1 MTALE
6 LKKRF
11 IKSKELHKV
20 GVSGHLSSC
29 VVNGRDSFY
38 HIHDDEQIPENVG
51 LSFFIEKPYQDHWR
65 DEILFDEDSTD
76 RGVPITLA

>member
-20 GVSGHLSSC
+20 GIMGHLTPM
-29 VVNGRDSFY
+29 VKGGKDYYY
-38 HIHDDEQIPENVG
+38 HIHDDEVIPHNVG
-51 LSFFIEKPYQDHWR
+51 LSFFVHVPYRDHWR
-65 DEILFDEDSTD
+65 DEIPLS
-76 RGVPITLA
+76 